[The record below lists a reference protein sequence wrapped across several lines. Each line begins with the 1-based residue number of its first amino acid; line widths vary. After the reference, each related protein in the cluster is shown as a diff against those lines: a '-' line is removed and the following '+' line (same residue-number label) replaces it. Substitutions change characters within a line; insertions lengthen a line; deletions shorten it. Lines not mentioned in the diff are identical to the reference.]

1 MILLRNSELS
11 ACFREVVLAVSFVA
25 QNSAESCIYRPICL
39 SKQLHD
45 VVAAVLIV
53 KTQKWADNVTENKWT
68 KYRNSRQNLFSSGRI
83 RYTTHSSV

>member
-25 QNSAESCIYRPICL
+25 QNSAESCIYWSICL

-53 KTQKWADNVTENKWT
+53 KTQKWADNVTEMVLK
-68 KYRNSRQNLFSSGRI
+68 KLPSRILIAFANNHI
-83 RYTTHSSV
+83 Y